1 VVALGAGGWG
11 VGRCLATRYCARVV
25 GFRGAVARSLE
36 RNMQAPGARIKE
48 SNPISEELVA
58 PCGMNCAICSR
69 YLAYVNNLKRSQ
81 CIGCRP
87 RGEACEYLFE
97 KCTGINHTSKG
108 NPVFCFECDQY
119 PCKQINRM
127 DARYRKNYGMSV
139 KDNLESIHQTGIEHF
154 VDEQYQ
160 KHRCSRCG
168 GLISIHNRKC
178 FECDT
183 VTRLIEKRDKQY

>member
-1 VVALGAGGWG
+1 
-11 VGRCLATRYCARVV
+11 
-25 GFRGAVARSLE
+25 
-36 RNMQAPGARIKE
+36 M
-48 SNPISEELVA
+48 NPISEELIA

-69 YLAYVNNLKRSQ
+69 YLSYVNDLKRSQ

-87 RGEACEYLFE
+87 RNETCEYLFM
-97 KCTGINHTSKG
+97 KCTGINRASKG
-108 NPVFCFECDQY
+108 NTAFCFECDQY

-127 DARYRKNYGMSV
+127 DDRYRKCYGMSV
-139 KDNLESIHQTGIEHF
+139 KKNLEYISMMGIEKF
-154 VDEQYQ
+154 IEEQY
-160 KHRCSRCG
+160 KIHCCSKCG